1 LTLVHRNDS
10 YVCDPD
16 SQKQYYYIFK
26 QLITIKTHKMLEEL
40 VFKNIFRRFSI
51 YNKKVD
57 SFLVRIFKN

>member
-1 LTLVHRNDS
+1 MTHVSVIHIH
-10 YVCDPD
+10 
-16 SQKQYYYIFK
+16 KKKYYHIFK
-26 QLITIKTHKMLEEL
+26 QLITIKIHKMLEEL